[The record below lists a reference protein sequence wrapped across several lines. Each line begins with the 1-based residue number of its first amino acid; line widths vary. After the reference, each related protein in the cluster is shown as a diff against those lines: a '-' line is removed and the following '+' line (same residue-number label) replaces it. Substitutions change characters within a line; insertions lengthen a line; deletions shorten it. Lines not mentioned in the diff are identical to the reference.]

1 MDQFLIREKR
11 GQNSTRRHSS
21 YLKYCC
27 QIYETRK
34 TTWEKLPEAGIR
46 LDTRF
51 WCCATGNREA
61 DGYRRNKF
69 TSLTRIRYENTLD
82 LFHVS
87 LLILL

>member
-1 MDQFLIREKR
+1 MDQFLIRDKR

-21 YLKYCC
+21 YLNTVARFTKP
-27 QIYETRK
+27 EK
-34 TTWEKLPEAGIR
+34 PPGKKLPEDGIR

-69 TSLTRIRYENTLD
+69 TSLTRIRYENILD
-82 LFHVS
+82 LLHVS